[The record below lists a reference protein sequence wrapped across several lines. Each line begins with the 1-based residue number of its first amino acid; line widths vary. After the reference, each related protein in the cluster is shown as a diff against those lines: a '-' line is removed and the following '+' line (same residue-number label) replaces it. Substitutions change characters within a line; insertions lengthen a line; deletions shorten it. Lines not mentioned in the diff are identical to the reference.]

1 MTDICAICHE
11 DLSDNLY
18 SLPECN
24 HTYHVNCIMHWFRTN
39 HNTCPLCQN
48 QGINYTQAYNE
59 SLALSNYSER
69 ILWKEYYKNACRYAK
84 KKNADKE
91 IVKRIKAIK
100 KSEISNKNA
109 KKKFREWKQNQPTT
123 GLTNGEIM
131 KQHTKLRSNK
141 WKRFSSLRKRKIAIG
156 YLYFHK
162 FMKSKLIIAEK
173 VQIN

>member
-11 DLSDNLY
+11 DLSNNLY
-18 SLPECN
+18 SLPECD

-48 QGINYTQAYNE
+48 QGINYQQAYN
-59 SLALSNYSER
+59 LQNTLGYSDR
-69 ILWKEYYKNACRYAK
+69 ILWKDYYRNACCYAR

-100 KSEISNKNA
+100 KTEETEKKK
-109 KKKFREWKQNQPTT
+109 KKKFREWRQKQPTT
-123 GLTNGEIM
+123 GVTNGGIM
-131 KQHTKLRSNK
+131 KEYTKLRSGR
-141 WKRFSSLRKRKIAIG
+141 WRRSSLLRRRKAATG

-162 FMKSKLIIAEK
+162 IVKNKIIIAEK